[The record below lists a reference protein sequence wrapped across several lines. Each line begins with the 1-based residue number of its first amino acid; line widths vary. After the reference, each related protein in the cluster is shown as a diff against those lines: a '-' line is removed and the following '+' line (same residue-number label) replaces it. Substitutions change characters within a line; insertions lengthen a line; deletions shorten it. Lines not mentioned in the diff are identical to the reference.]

1 VKVFGSR
8 FHSILIAAAILSM
21 PLGALARTMAFKA
34 DLTASSEVPP
44 KDSQGTG
51 SLTAT
56 LDTASHVFTY
66 HLTYSGLTGPATAAH
81 FHGPAAVGANAGPEV
96 PIKSLASPID
106 GTATL
111 TPAQQKDLVSGMW
124 YVNVHTSANAGG
136 EIRGQVV
143 PAK

>member
-1 VKVFGSR
+1 MKVFASR
-8 FHSILIAAAILSM
+8 FQSILIAAAILSM
-21 PLGALARTMAFKA
+21 PLGAWAKTLAFKA
-34 DLTASSEVPP
+34 DLTAASEVPP

-51 SLTAT
+51 TLTAT
-56 LDTASHVFTY
+56 LDTATHVFTY

-96 PIKSLASPID
+96 PIKSLESPID

-124 YVNVHTSANAGG
+124 YVNIHTAANKGG

-143 PAK
+143 PAQ

>member
-1 VKVFGSR
+1 MKVFCSR
-8 FHSILIAAAILSM
+8 FHSILIAAAIVSM

-51 SLTAT
+51 SLTGS
-56 LDTASHVFTY
+56 LDTATHVFTY

-81 FHGPAAVGANAGPEV
+81 FHGPAAVGANSGPEV

-111 TPAQQKDLVSGMW
+111 TPAQQKDLVGGMW
-124 YVNVHTSANAGG
+124 YVNVHTAANAGG